1 MMNSGKKGKLIIF
14 SAPSGSGKTT
24 LAKHVLTTFNNI
36 SFSISACSRKARA
49 GEIDGRDYY
58 FLSVDEFKNK
68 VFNNE
73 FIEWEEVYEDHFYG
87 TLNSEV
93 ERIRKKGNHVLFDVD
108 VIGGINIK
116 KKFNKDALAIF
127 VKPPSIDV
135 LIERLTDRSTD
146 TLEAIKTRIKKAEY
160 ELSFEKQFDVTI
172 VNDEL
177 EKAKKETIEIVSNFI
192 NS

>member
-1 MMNSGKKGKLIIF
+1 MNSEKKGKLIIF

-24 LAKHVLTTFNNI
+24 LAKYVLTTFDNI

-49 GEIDGRDYY
+49 GEINGRDYY
-58 FLSVDEFKNK
+58 FLTIDEFKRK

-73 FIEWEEVYEDHFYG
+73 FVEWEEVYEDHFYG
-87 TLNSEV
+87 TLHSEV
-93 ERIRKKGNHVLFDVD
+93 ERIRNNGNHVLFDVD
-108 VIGGINIK
+108 VIGGVHIK

-127 VKPPSIDV
+127 VKPPSIDA

-146 TLEAIKTRIKKAEY
+146 SSEAINTRIKKAEY

-177 EKAKKETIEIVSNFI
+177 EKAKKETIEIVGNFI

>member
-1 MMNSGKKGKLIIF
+1 MNSGKKGKLIIF

-68 VFNNE
+68 VFNSE